1 MGVAQEGSPIPGLLR
16 SPLGQVERLLQQ
28 RCGCAVG
35 NTQVLP
41 KSAGP
46 GDGGDGTRGPVC
58 ARGAAVM
65 CGLEVGCGQEVEG
78 RRPVHTAGV

>member
-1 MGVAQEGSPIPGLLR
+1 MWWHLSEGTVGVAQEGSPILGLLR
-16 SPLGQVERLLQQ
+16 SHLGQVERLLQQ

-46 GDGGDGTRGPVC
+46 GDGGDVP
-58 ARGAAVM
+58 GALSM
-65 CGLEVGCGQEVEG
+65 PGGLLSCVVW
-78 RRPVHTAGV
+78 R